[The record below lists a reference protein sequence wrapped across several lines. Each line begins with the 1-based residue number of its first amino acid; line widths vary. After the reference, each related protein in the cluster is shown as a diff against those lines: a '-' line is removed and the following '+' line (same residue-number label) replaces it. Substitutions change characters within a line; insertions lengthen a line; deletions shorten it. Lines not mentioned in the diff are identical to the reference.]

1 MPHLYKVP
9 SIKDQALFM
18 KIFGEPVNKF
28 YNTCGFDIVKFD
40 EELIRPAD
48 GVSTEQ
54 AVREKYGDIAV
65 NLIRS
70 LF

>member
-18 KIFGEPVNKF
+18 KIFGKPVNQF
-28 YNTCGFDIVKFD
+28 YNIAGFDVIKFD
-40 EELIRPAD
+40 EFIAPPD
-48 GVSTEQ
+48 GVSLQ
-54 AVREKYGDIAV
+54 DVVRERYGDIAV
-65 NLIRS
+65 DLVKS